1 MSFLGRNLS
10 DLVPN
15 KRYLIYKYNYEFN
28 HTLKKNSLISIKQF
42 RGNFIRII
50 GTYTIEFQACLS
62 KDTVTFYKESFTT
75 IPKSWIFGFKTL
87 DDITYRKLN
96 LPIALIDKIDS
107 YV

>member
-15 KRYLIYKYNYEFN
+15 KRYLIYQYNYKFN
-28 HTLKKNSLISIKQF
+28 KTVDKNILIGIKQF
-42 RGNFIRII
+42 RGNFVQII
-50 GTYTIEFQACLS
+50 DINTIEFQARLS

-96 LPIALIDKIDS
+96 LPIELIDKIDS